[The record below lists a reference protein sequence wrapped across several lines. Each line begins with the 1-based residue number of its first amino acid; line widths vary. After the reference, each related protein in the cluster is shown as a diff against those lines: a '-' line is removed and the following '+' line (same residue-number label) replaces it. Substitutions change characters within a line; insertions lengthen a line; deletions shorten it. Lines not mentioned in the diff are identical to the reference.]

1 MDAHDPPPPAAP
13 DSRPI
18 ARNPELAA
26 RNPEP
31 VARNFSSAKYTAS
44 DYAFQ
49 FITVTAGVLIAL
61 LVNGFVELRSN
72 RELVRDARATLTR
85 EIADNKKEV
94 DSTLAGYEG
103 DAKSL
108 DNAIKFATDLLSTKA
123 TTVHELKFH
132 VNLAEL
138 SSTGWRTAERTGAL
152 SHMDYDEVQKFS
164 KLYDW
169 QDVVEEQQRN
179 LVGLLAEASALL
191 SSDFDP
197 DKPNPRDLEAFRENV
212 IRLRATLSLMEKM
225 VKRLSESYA
234 EALKP

>member
-1 MDAHDPPPPAAP
+1 VDAPDPPPPA
-13 DSRPI
+13 
-18 ARNPELAA
+18 
-26 RNPEP
+26 
-31 VARNFSSAKYTAS
+31 AKYTAS
-44 DYAFQ
+44 DYLFQ
-49 FITVTAGVLIAL
+49 FITISAGVLIAL

-85 EIADNKKEV
+85 EIADNKKEI
-94 DSTLAGYEG
+94 DSTLAGYEV

-108 DNAIKFATDLLSTKA
+108 DNAITFATDLLSTK
-123 TTVHELKFH
+123 TTSVRELNFH

-152 SHMDYDEVQKFS
+152 SHMDYAEVQKFS

-169 QDVVEEQQRN
+169 QDLVEEQQRN
-179 LVGLLAEASALL
+179 MVGLLASATAIL

-197 DKPNPRDLEAFRENV
+197 EKPNPRDLEAFRANV

-234 EALKP
+234 EILKP

>member
-1 MDAHDPPPPAAP
+1 MAEMEPSPAPPPADRTYAF
-13 DSRPI
+13 
-18 ARNPELAA
+18 A
-26 RNPEP
+26 
-31 VARNFSSAKYTAS
+31 

-49 FITVTAGVLIAL
+49 FVTITAGVLIAL

-72 RELVRDARATLTR
+72 RELVRDARATITR

-94 DSTLAGYEG
+94 DGTLAGYEG

-108 DNAIKFATDLLSTKA
+108 DNAIKFATDLLNTKT
-123 TTVHELKFH
+123 TTVHELDFH

-169 QDVVEEQQRN
+169 QDLVEEQQRN
-179 LVGLLAEASALL
+179 MVGLLASASAIL

-197 DKPNPRDLEAFRENV
+197 DKPNPRDLEAFRGHV
-212 IRLRATLSLMEKM
+212 MQLRSTLALMEKM
-225 VKRLSESYA
+225 VRRLAESYA
-234 EALKP
+234 EALKR